1 MRIKK
6 PNQID
11 TDFKAATIAAEII
24 ENEAVNAADVII
36 LPKGPKKRAYDKEIA
51 GITVDKNNGGKKTV
65 TTIFVNR
72 DGFYDMLPEGLFHR
86 PPASSVMITEEDM
99 IKDIKVRREEEKQ
112 TRLFF
117 APFDAE
123 LNYFR
128 TLVELYENRLDK
140 KNEYD
145 ELINIFLKEWQE
157 FECFTKKQMLILIH
171 VLPVIHEQRNNI
183 NFAGSIINMMFNIPV
198 SLHYKAVNPRPQS
211 DAVATGGTALGTGA
225 LGVNFIAGQ
234 ATEAEQK
241 LMMNIGPVSAAR
253 MLEFLPGTLATK
265 AIDVLLSYFMPLGT
279 NVQFNRAADPASQ
292 KLIIGDAATNA
303 TLGYTTYLGT

>member
-11 TDFKAATIAAEII
+11 TDFKAAAIAAEII
-24 ENEAVNAADVII
+24 ENEMVSTSDVMI

-51 GITVDKNNGGKKTV
+51 GITVDKKSEDKKQV
-65 TTIFVNR
+65 TTIWVNR

-99 IKDIKVRREEEKQ
+99 IKDIKARREEEKQ
-112 TRLFF
+112 TRRFF
-117 APFDAE
+117 APFEAE

-145 ELINIFLKEWQE
+145 ELINIFLTEWQE

-183 NFAGSIINMMFNIPV
+183 NFVSSIINMMFNVPL
-198 SLHYKAVNPRPQS
+198 SLHYKTVYPKQKN
-211 DAVATGGTALGTGA
+211 TTITNGGTALGAGT

-234 ATEAEQK
+234 VIEAERK
-241 LMMNIGPVSAAR
+241 LIMNIGPVSATR
-253 MLEFLPGTLATK
+253 MLEFLPGTSAAK
-265 AIDVLLSYFMPLGT
+265 AIDVLLSYFIPLGT
-279 NVQFNRAADPASQ
+279 GVQFNLLADPASQ
-292 KLIIGDAATNA
+292 KLVIGGAGANA
-303 TLGYTTYLGT
+303 TLGYTTYLG

>member
-11 TDFKAATIAAEII
+11 TDFKAAAIAAEII
-24 ENEAVNAADVII
+24 ENEMVSTSDVMI

-51 GITVDKNNGGKKTV
+51 GITVDKKSEDKKQV
-65 TTIFVNR
+65 TTIWVNR

-99 IKDIKVRREEEKQ
+99 IKDIKARREEEKQ
-112 TRLFF
+112 TRRFF
-117 APFDAE
+117 APFEAE

-145 ELINIFLKEWQE
+145 ELINIFLTEWQE

-183 NFAGSIINMMFNIPV
+183 NFVSSIINMMFNVPL
-198 SLHYKAVNPRPQS
+198 SLHYKTVYPKQKN
-211 DAVATGGTALGTGA
+211 TTITNGGTALGAGT

-234 ATEAEQK
+234 VIEAERK
-241 LMMNIGPVSAAR
+241 LIMNIGPVSATR
-253 MLEFLPGTLATK
+253 MLEFLPGTSAAK
-265 AIDVLLSYFMPLGT
+265 AIDVLLSYFIPLGT
-279 NVQFNRAADPASQ
+279 DVQFNLLADPASQ
-292 KLIIGDAATNA
+292 KLVIGGAGANA
-303 TLGYTTYLGT
+303 TLGYTTYLG

>member
-11 TDFKAATIAAEII
+11 TDFKAAAIAAEII
-24 ENEAVNAADVII
+24 ENEMVSAGDVII

-51 GITVDKNNGGKKTV
+51 GITADKKTESKKPV
-65 TTIFVNR
+65 TTIWVNR

-99 IKDIKVRREEEKQ
+99 IKDIKARREEEKQ
-112 TRLFF
+112 TRRFF
-117 APFDAE
+117 APFEAE

-183 NFAGSIINMMFNIPV
+183 NFVSSIINMMFDVPL
-198 SLHYKAVNPRPQS
+198 SLHYKTMYPKQKNN
-211 DAVATGGTALGTGA
+211 TIINGGTALGAGT
-225 LGVNFIAGQ
+225 LGINFIAGQ
-234 ATEAEQK
+234 VIEAERK
-241 LMMNIGPVSAAR
+241 LIMNIGPVSATR
-253 MLEFLPGTLATK
+253 MLEFLPGTSAAK
-265 AIDVLLSYFMPLGT
+265 AIDVLLSYFIPLGT
-279 NVQFNRAADPASQ
+279 EVQFNLLADPASQ
-292 KLIIGDAATNA
+292 KLVIGEAGANA
-303 TLGYTTYLGT
+303 TLGYTTYLG

>member
-11 TDFKAATIAAEII
+11 TDFKAAAIAAEII
-24 ENEAVNAADVII
+24 ENEMVSTGDVII

-51 GITVDKNNGGKKTV
+51 GITVDKKSEDKKQV
-65 TTIFVNR
+65 TTIWVNR

-99 IKDIKVRREEEKQ
+99 IKDIKARREEEKQ
-112 TRLFF
+112 TRRFF
-117 APFDAE
+117 APFEAE

-145 ELINIFLKEWQE
+145 ELINIFLTEWQE

-183 NFAGSIINMMFNIPV
+183 NFVSSIINMMFNVPL
-198 SLHYKAVNPRPQS
+198 SLHYKTVYPKQKNN
-211 DAVATGGTALGTGA
+211 TIINGGTALGAGT
-225 LGVNFIAGQ
+225 LGVDFIAGQ
-234 ATEAEQK
+234 VIEAERK
-241 LMMNIGPVSAAR
+241 LIMNIGPVSATR
-253 MLEFLPGTLATK
+253 MLEFLPGTCAAK
-265 AIDVLLSYFMPLGT
+265 AIDVLLSYFIPLGT
-279 NVQFNRAADPASQ
+279 DVQFNLLADPASQ
-292 KLIIGDAATNA
+292 KLVIGGAGANA
-303 TLGYTTYLGT
+303 TLGYTTYLG

>member
-11 TDFKAATIAAEII
+11 TDFKAAAIAAEII
-24 ENEAVNAADVII
+24 ENEMVSTGDVMI

-51 GITVDKNNGGKKTV
+51 GITVDKKSEDKKQV
-65 TTIFVNR
+65 TTIWVNR

-99 IKDIKVRREEEKQ
+99 IKDIKARREEEKQ
-112 TRLFF
+112 TRRFF
-117 APFDAE
+117 APFEAE

-145 ELINIFLKEWQE
+145 ELINIFLTEWQE

-183 NFAGSIINMMFNIPV
+183 NFVSSIINMMFNVPL
-198 SLHYKAVNPRPQS
+198 SLHYKTVYPKQKN
-211 DAVATGGTALGTGA
+211 TTITNGGTALGAGT

-234 ATEAEQK
+234 VIEAERK
-241 LMMNIGPVSAAR
+241 LIMNIGPVSATR
-253 MLEFLPGTLATK
+253 MLEFLPGTSAAK
-265 AIDVLLSYFMPLGT
+265 AIDVLLSYFIPLGT
-279 NVQFNRAADPASQ
+279 GVQFNLLADPASQ
-292 KLIIGDAATNA
+292 KLVIGGAGANA
-303 TLGYTTYLGT
+303 TLGYTTYLG

>member
-11 TDFKAATIAAEII
+11 TDFKAAAIAAEII
-24 ENEAVNAADVII
+24 ENEMVSTGDVMI

-51 GITVDKNNGGKKTV
+51 GITVDKKSEDKKQV
-65 TTIFVNR
+65 TTIWVNR

-99 IKDIKVRREEEKQ
+99 IKDIKARREEEKQ
-112 TRLFF
+112 TRRFF
-117 APFDAE
+117 APFEAE

-145 ELINIFLKEWQE
+145 ELINIFLTEWQE

-183 NFAGSIINMMFNIPV
+183 NFVSSIINMMFNVPL
-198 SLHYKAVNPRPQS
+198 SLHYKTVYPKQKNN
-211 DAVATGGTALGTGA
+211 TIINGGTALGAGT

-234 ATEAEQK
+234 VIEAERK
-241 LMMNIGPVSAAR
+241 LIMNIGPVSATR
-253 MLEFLPGTLATK
+253 MLEFLPGTSAAK
-265 AIDVLLSYFMPLGT
+265 AIDVLLSYFIPLGT
-279 NVQFNRAADPASQ
+279 GVQFNLLADPASQ
-292 KLIIGDAATNA
+292 KLVIGGAGANA
-303 TLGYTTYLGT
+303 TLGYTTYLG

>member
-11 TDFKAATIAAEII
+11 TDFKAASIAAEII
-24 ENEAVNAADVII
+24 ENEMVSTGDVMI

-51 GITVDKNNGGKKTV
+51 GITVDKKSEDKKQV
-65 TTIFVNR
+65 TTIWVNR

-99 IKDIKVRREEEKQ
+99 IKDIKARREEEKQ
-112 TRLFF
+112 TRRFF
-117 APFDAE
+117 APFEAE

-145 ELINIFLKEWQE
+145 ELINIFLTEWQE

-171 VLPVIHEQRNNI
+171 ILPVIHEQRNNI
-183 NFAGSIINMMFNIPV
+183 NFVSSIINMMFNVPL
-198 SLHYKAVNPRPQS
+198 SLHYKTVYPKQKNN
-211 DAVATGGTALGTGA
+211 TITNGGTALGAGT

-234 ATEAEQK
+234 VIEAERK
-241 LMMNIGPVSAAR
+241 LIMNIGPVSATR
-253 MLEFLPGTLATK
+253 MLEFLPGTCAAK
-265 AIDVLLSYFMPLGT
+265 AIDVLLSYFIPLGT
-279 NVQFNRAADPASQ
+279 DVQFNLLADPASQ
-292 KLIIGDAATNA
+292 KLVIGGAGANA
-303 TLGYTTYLGT
+303 TLGYTTYLG

>member
-11 TDFKAATIAAEII
+11 TDFKAASIAAEII
-24 ENEAVNAADVII
+24 ENEMVSTGDVMI

-51 GITVDKNNGGKKTV
+51 GITVDKKSEDKKQV
-65 TTIFVNR
+65 TTIWVNR

-99 IKDIKVRREEEKQ
+99 IKDIKARREEEKQ
-112 TRLFF
+112 TRRFF
-117 APFDAE
+117 APFEAE

-145 ELINIFLKEWQE
+145 ELINIFLTEWQE

-183 NFAGSIINMMFNIPV
+183 NFVSSIINMMFNVPL
-198 SLHYKAVNPRPQS
+198 SLHYKTVYPKQKN
-211 DAVATGGTALGTGA
+211 TTITNGGTALGAGT

-234 ATEAEQK
+234 VIEAERK
-241 LMMNIGPVSAAR
+241 LIMNIGPVSATR
-253 MLEFLPGTLATK
+253 MLEFLPGTSAAK
-265 AIDVLLSYFMPLGT
+265 AIDVLLSYFIPLGT
-279 NVQFNRAADPASQ
+279 GVQFNLLADPASQ
-292 KLIIGDAATNA
+292 KLVIGGAGANA
-303 TLGYTTYLGT
+303 TLGYTTYLG

>member
-11 TDFKAATIAAEII
+11 TDFKAAAIAAEII
-24 ENEAVNAADVII
+24 ENEMVSTGDVMI

-51 GITVDKNNGGKKTV
+51 GITVDKKSEDKKQV
-65 TTIFVNR
+65 TTIWVNR

-99 IKDIKVRREEEKQ
+99 IKDIKARREEEKQ
-112 TRLFF
+112 TRRFF
-117 APFDAE
+117 APFEAE

-145 ELINIFLKEWQE
+145 ELINIFLTEWQE

-183 NFAGSIINMMFNIPV
+183 NFVSSIINMMFNVPL
-198 SLHYKAVNPRPQS
+198 SLHYKTVYPKQKNN
-211 DAVATGGTALGTGA
+211 TIINGGTALGAGT

-234 ATEAEQK
+234 VIEAERK
-241 LMMNIGPVSAAR
+241 LIMNIGPVSATR
-253 MLEFLPGTLATK
+253 MLEFLPGTSAAK
-265 AIDVLLSYFMPLGT
+265 AIDVLLSYFIPLGT
-279 NVQFNRAADPASQ
+279 EVQLNLLADPASQ
-292 KLIIGDAATNA
+292 KLVIGGAGANA
-303 TLGYTTYLGT
+303 TLGYTTYLG

>member
-11 TDFKAATIAAEII
+11 TDFKAAAIAAEII
-24 ENEAVNAADVII
+24 ENEMVSTSDVMI

-51 GITVDKNNGGKKTV
+51 GITVDKKSEDKKQV
-65 TTIFVNR
+65 TTIWVNR

-99 IKDIKVRREEEKQ
+99 IKDIKARREEEKQ
-112 TRLFF
+112 TRRFF
-117 APFDAE
+117 APFEAE

-145 ELINIFLKEWQE
+145 ELINIFLTEWQE

-183 NFAGSIINMMFNIPV
+183 NFVSSIINMMFNVPL
-198 SLHYKAVNPRPQS
+198 SLHYKTVYPKQKN
-211 DAVATGGTALGTGA
+211 TTITNGGTALGAGT

-234 ATEAEQK
+234 VIEAERK
-241 LMMNIGPVSAAR
+241 LIMNIGPVSATR
-253 MLEFLPGTLATK
+253 MLEFLPGTCAAK
-265 AIDVLLSYFMPLGT
+265 AIDVLLSYFIPLGT
-279 NVQFNRAADPASQ
+279 DVQFNLLADPASQ
-292 KLIIGDAATNA
+292 KLVIGGAGANA
-303 TLGYTTYLGT
+303 TLGYTTYLG

>member
-24 ENEAVNAADVII
+24 ENEMVITGDVII
-36 LPKGPKKRAYDKEIA
+36 LPKGPEKRAYDKEIA
-51 GITVDKNNGGKKTV
+51 GITVDKKSEGKKQE
-65 TTIFVNR
+65 TTIWVNR

-99 IKDIKVRREEEKQ
+99 IKDIKARREEEKQ
-112 TRLFF
+112 TRRFF
-117 APFDAE
+117 APFEAE

-183 NFAGSIINMMFNIPV
+183 NFVSSIINMMFNVPL
-198 SLHYKAVNPRPQS
+198 SLHYKTVYPKQKNDTTVN
-211 DAVATGGTALGTGA
+211 GGTALGAGT

-234 ATEAEQK
+234 VIEAERK
-241 LMMNIGPVSAAR
+241 LIMNIGPVSATR
-253 MLEFLPGTLATK
+253 MLEFLPGTSAAK
-265 AIDVLLSYFMPLGT
+265 AIDVLLSYFIPLGT
-279 NVQFNRAADPASQ
+279 GVQFNLLADPASQ
-292 KLIIGDAATNA
+292 KLVIGEEGANA
-303 TLGYTTYLGT
+303 TLGYTTYLG

>member
-11 TDFKAATIAAEII
+11 TDFKAAAIAAEII
-24 ENEAVNAADVII
+24 ENEMVSTSDVMI

-51 GITVDKNNGGKKTV
+51 GITVDKKSEDKKQV
-65 TTIFVNR
+65 TTIWVNR

-99 IKDIKVRREEEKQ
+99 IKDIKARREEEKQ
-112 TRLFF
+112 TRRFF
-117 APFDAE
+117 APFEAE

-145 ELINIFLKEWQE
+145 ELINIFLTEWQE

-183 NFAGSIINMMFNIPV
+183 NFVSSIINMMFNVPL
-198 SLHYKAVNPRPQS
+198 SLHYKTVYPKQKNN
-211 DAVATGGTALGTGA
+211 TITNGGTALGAGT

-234 ATEAEQK
+234 VIEAERK
-241 LMMNIGPVSAAR
+241 LIMNIGPVSATR
-253 MLEFLPGTLATK
+253 MLEFLPGTCAAK
-265 AIDVLLSYFMPLGT
+265 AIDVLLSYFIPLGT
-279 NVQFNRAADPASQ
+279 DVQFNLLADPASQ
-292 KLIIGDAATNA
+292 KLVIGGAGANA
-303 TLGYTTYLGT
+303 TLGYTTYLG

>member
-11 TDFKAATIAAEII
+11 TDFKAASIAAEII
-24 ENEAVNAADVII
+24 ENEMVSTSDVMI

-51 GITVDKNNGGKKTV
+51 GITVDKKSEDKKQV
-65 TTIFVNR
+65 TTIWVNR

-99 IKDIKVRREEEKQ
+99 IKDIKARREEEKQ
-112 TRLFF
+112 TRRFF
-117 APFDAE
+117 APFEAE

-145 ELINIFLKEWQE
+145 ELINIFLTEWQE

-183 NFAGSIINMMFNIPV
+183 NFVSSIINMMFNVPL
-198 SLHYKAVNPRPQS
+198 SLHYKTVYPKQKN
-211 DAVATGGTALGTGA
+211 TTITNGGTALGAGT

-234 ATEAEQK
+234 VIEAERK
-241 LMMNIGPVSAAR
+241 LIMNIGPVSATR
-253 MLEFLPGTLATK
+253 MLEFLPGTCAAK
-265 AIDVLLSYFMPLGT
+265 AIDVLLSYFIPLGT
-279 NVQFNRAADPASQ
+279 DVQFNLLADPASQ
-292 KLIIGDAATNA
+292 KLVIGGAGANA
-303 TLGYTTYLGT
+303 TLGYTTYLG

>member
-11 TDFKAATIAAEII
+11 TDFKAASIAAEII
-24 ENEAVNAADVII
+24 ENEMVSTGDVMI

-51 GITVDKNNGGKKTV
+51 GITVDKKSEDKKQV
-65 TTIFVNR
+65 TTIWVNR

-99 IKDIKVRREEEKQ
+99 IKDIKARREEEKQ
-112 TRLFF
+112 TRRFF
-117 APFDAE
+117 APFEAE

-145 ELINIFLKEWQE
+145 ELINIFLTEWQE

-183 NFAGSIINMMFNIPV
+183 NFVSSIINMMFNVPL
-198 SLHYKAVNPRPQS
+198 SLHYKTVYPKQKNN
-211 DAVATGGTALGTGA
+211 TIINGGTALGAGT

-234 ATEAEQK
+234 VIEAERK
-241 LMMNIGPVSAAR
+241 LIMNIGPVSATR
-253 MLEFLPGTLATK
+253 MLEFLPGTSAAK
-265 AIDVLLSYFMPLGT
+265 AIDVLLSYFIPLGT
-279 NVQFNRAADPASQ
+279 EVQLNLLADPASQ
-292 KLIIGDAATNA
+292 KLVIGGAGANA
-303 TLGYTTYLGT
+303 TLGYTTYLG

>member
-11 TDFKAATIAAEII
+11 TDFKAAAIAAEII
-24 ENEAVNAADVII
+24 ENEMVSTGDVMI

-51 GITVDKNNGGKKTV
+51 GITVDKKSEDKKQV
-65 TTIFVNR
+65 TTIWVNR

-99 IKDIKVRREEEKQ
+99 IKDIKARREEEKQ
-112 TRLFF
+112 TRRFF
-117 APFDAE
+117 APFEAE

-145 ELINIFLKEWQE
+145 ELINIFLTEWQE

-183 NFAGSIINMMFNIPV
+183 NFVSSIINMMFNVPL
-198 SLHYKAVNPRPQS
+198 SLHYKTVYPKQKNN
-211 DAVATGGTALGTGA
+211 TITNGGTALGAGT

-234 ATEAEQK
+234 VIEAERK
-241 LMMNIGPVSAAR
+241 LIMNIGPVSATR
-253 MLEFLPGTLATK
+253 MLEFLPGTCAAK
-265 AIDVLLSYFMPLGT
+265 AIDVLLSYFIPLGT
-279 NVQFNRAADPASQ
+279 EVQLNLLADPASQ
-292 KLIIGDAATNA
+292 KLVIGGAGANA
-303 TLGYTTYLGT
+303 TLGYTTYLG

>member
-11 TDFKAATIAAEII
+11 TDYKATTIAAEII
-24 ENEAVNAADVII
+24 ENEMVSAGDVMI

-51 GITVDKNNGGKKTV
+51 GITVDKKNEGKKPV
-65 TTIFVNR
+65 TTILVNR

-99 IKDIKVRREEEKQ
+99 IKDIKARREEEKQ
-112 TRLFF
+112 TRRFF
-117 APFDAE
+117 APFEAE

-128 TLVELYENRLDK
+128 TMVELYENRLDK

-183 NFAGSIINMMFNIPV
+183 GFVSSIINMMFSVPL
-198 SLHYKAVNPRPQS
+198 SLHYKTVYPKQKNGAAING
-211 DAVATGGTALGTGA
+211 GGTALGAGA

-234 ATEAEQK
+234 IIEAGQK
-241 LMMNIGPVSAAR
+241 LVMNIGPVSAAR
-253 MLEFLPGTLATK
+253 MLEFLPGTSAAK
-265 AIDVLLSYFMPLGT
+265 AIDVLLSYFIPLGAG
-279 NVQFNRAADPASQ
+279 VQFNLVADQASQ
-292 KLIIGDAATNA
+292 RLVIGGAGANA
-303 TLGYTTYLGT
+303 TLGYTTYLG

>member
-11 TDFKAATIAAEII
+11 TDFKAAAIAAEII
-24 ENEAVNAADVII
+24 ENEMVSTGDVMI

-51 GITVDKNNGGKKTV
+51 GITVDKKSEDKKQV
-65 TTIFVNR
+65 TTIWVNR

-99 IKDIKVRREEEKQ
+99 IKDIKARREEEKQ
-112 TRLFF
+112 TRRFF
-117 APFDAE
+117 APFEAE

-145 ELINIFLKEWQE
+145 ELINIFLTEWQE

-183 NFAGSIINMMFNIPV
+183 NFVSSIINMMFNVPL
-198 SLHYKAVNPRPQS
+198 SLHYKTVYPKQKNN
-211 DAVATGGTALGTGA
+211 TITNGGTALGAGT

-234 ATEAEQK
+234 VIEAERK
-241 LMMNIGPVSAAR
+241 LIMNIGPVSATR
-253 MLEFLPGTLATK
+253 MLEFLPGTCAAK
-265 AIDVLLSYFMPLGT
+265 AIDVLLSYFIPLGT
-279 NVQFNRAADPASQ
+279 DVQFNLLADPASQ
-292 KLIIGDAATNA
+292 KLVIGGAGANA
-303 TLGYTTYLGT
+303 TLGYTTYLG

>member
-11 TDFKAATIAAEII
+11 TDFKAASIAAEII
-24 ENEAVNAADVII
+24 ENEMVSTSDVMI

-51 GITVDKNNGGKKTV
+51 GITVDKKSEDKKQV
-65 TTIFVNR
+65 TTIWVNR

-99 IKDIKVRREEEKQ
+99 IKDIKARREEEKQ
-112 TRLFF
+112 TRRFF
-117 APFDAE
+117 APFEAE

-145 ELINIFLKEWQE
+145 ELINIFLTEWQE

-183 NFAGSIINMMFNIPV
+183 NFVSSIINMMFNVPL
-198 SLHYKAVNPRPQS
+198 SLHYKTVYPKQKN
-211 DAVATGGTALGTGA
+211 TTITNGGTALGAGT

-234 ATEAEQK
+234 VIEAERK
-241 LMMNIGPVSAAR
+241 LIMNIGPVSATR
-253 MLEFLPGTLATK
+253 MLEFLPGTSAAK
-265 AIDVLLSYFMPLGT
+265 AIDVLLSYFIPLGT
-279 NVQFNRAADPASQ
+279 GVQFNLLADPASQ
-292 KLIIGDAATNA
+292 KLVIGGAGANA
-303 TLGYTTYLGT
+303 TLGYTTYLG

>member
-11 TDFKAATIAAEII
+11 TDFKATTIAAEII
-24 ENEAVNAADVII
+24 ENEMVNAGDVVI
-36 LPKGPKKRAYDKEIA
+36 LPKGPQKRAYAKEIA
-51 GITVDKNNGGKKTV
+51 GITIDRKSEGKKPV
-65 TTIFVNR
+65 TTIFINR

-99 IKDIKVRREEEKQ
+99 IKDIKARREEEKQ
-112 TRLFF
+112 TRRFF
-117 APFDAE
+117 APFEAE
-123 LNYFR
+123 INYFK
-128 TLVELYENRLDK
+128 TLVEIYENRLDK

-183 NFAGSIINMMFNIPV
+183 GFAGSIINMMFNVPV
-198 SLHYKAVNPRPQS
+198 ALHYKTVYPKQKNNTPS
-211 DAVATGGTALGTGA
+211 GGGTALGGGA

-234 ATEAEQK
+234 VNEAEQK
-241 LMMNIGPVSAAR
+241 LMMNIGPVSATR
-253 MLEFLPGTLATK
+253 MLEFLPGTNAAK
-265 AIDVLLSYFMPLGT
+265 AIDVLLSYFIPLGIST
-279 NVQFNRAADPASQ
+279 QFNLLADPASQ
-292 KLIIGDAATNA
+292 KLVIGGAGANA
-303 TLGYTTYLGT
+303 TLGYTTYLG